1 MTQLCFN
8 IILFRSINQNKSLV
22 LILFNTISI
31 FFRQKHWSQSHP
43 LLGTPRKRGSMLS
56 IEMVTV
62 SDTLKAQGFFQTGKG
77 FEIHQWTN
85 SKVGENVS
93 IGIPQKVCD

>member
-1 MTQLCFN
+1 MYAQ
-8 IILFRSINQNKSLV
+8 IDSIHFSEALV
-22 LILFNTISI
+22 
-31 FFRQKHWSQSHP
+31 SQSF
-43 LLGTPRKRGSMLS
+43 TPQNSSGSGSMSS

-93 IGIPQKVCD
+93 IGIPQKVGD

>member
-1 MTQLCFN
+1 
-8 IILFRSINQNKSLV
+8 
-22 LILFNTISI
+22 
-31 FFRQKHWSQSHP
+31 
-43 LLGTPRKRGSMLS
+43 MLS

-93 IGIPQKVCD
+93 IGIPQKVGD